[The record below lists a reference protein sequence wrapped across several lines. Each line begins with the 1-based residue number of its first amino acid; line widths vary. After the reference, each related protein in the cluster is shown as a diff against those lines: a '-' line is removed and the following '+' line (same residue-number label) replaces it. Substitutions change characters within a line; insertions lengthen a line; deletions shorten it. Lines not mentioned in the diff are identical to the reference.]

1 MLWSVLGQSMI
12 LVMLMIEGDSWSLFR
27 LLIIMENY
35 HGELFLDIKILR

>member
-35 HGELFLDIKILR
+35 HRELFLDIKILR

>member
-1 MLWSVLGQSMI
+1 MLWSVLGQSMM

-35 HGELFLDIKILR
+35 RGELFLDIKILR